1 MLLVSRVRHL
11 SLKEELNGGPLSLRD
26 RDRVR
31 VQSSGL
37 HRVRNRLLPGLRLS
51 ARVHELLL
59 ELRGGP
65 ARAAVGAA
73 DGGDRQTGL
82 SARPMIE
89 IDTDTYCRW
98 CAPGLAP
105 ALPA

>member
-1 MLLVSRVRHL
+1 
-11 SLKEELNGGPLSLRD
+11 
-26 RDRVR
+26 
-31 VQSSGL
+31 
-37 HRVRNRLLPGLRLS
+37 
-51 ARVHELLL
+51 
-59 ELRGGP
+59 
-65 ARAAVGAA
+65 VGAA